1 MDFSRKDVE
10 KVGYIIIY
18 VEMILKLVY
27 FPTRFCWLSIRQFSS
42 LLFFSVVLL
51 TTYHLCKRN
60 PQQEFVIT
68 NSVYSPSQESSNDM
82 RGISSTNHKLLQYYD
97 DSLDIIFEQQPVLNG
112 RSKDTISNNNRD
124 HVHVPYEE
132 QSSYVKQPSSV
143 PFTTDSSQLS
153 HVSTPSLQRHN
164 VAEGKAVQKSSMPL
178 ESYSQ
183 NKDNHASEEPISS
196 LDSHTHFEKWK
207 DTQSAHDH
215 CDVSG
220 IKSWNKGII
229 TELHPRIQAN
239 CELMRNNDRQEIERV
254 KKEIKSWKSSESEEE
269 WIESLSDCEKVVQ
282 EFSNNF
288 YNSPEEIDFPLAYI
302 LVVYTNPQQMVR
314 FIKTLWRPQNI
325 FCIHPDAKQSE
336 EFIGIFRQL
345 SKCLDNV
352 FLPRKLEKVF
362 YQHHT
367 IMDSQLSCYEDLLH
381 YYPSSQW
388 KYVINLCGRELPL
401 KTNREMVKSLKKLK
415 GGSAIE
421 TKHVQ
426 LKGFLA
432 KDRLTWKAAENYTS
446 GKLFYTH
453 KRLGPPPLPI
463 YKSFNYIAVSRP
475 FVNFF
480 VNDKKAVE
488 FRNYLKDVKTP
499 EEEFYASLIHL
510 PGVPGGS
517 PPRGVPIP
525 TIDKAIWTKKELC
538 EGRMVH
544 SVCIVSVG
552 DLKHIYQWGVNTQ
565 PPTFFFNKYFME
577 DDHVVM
583 DCMEER
589 LLLQNIKEYETDCKH
604 KPG

>member
-1 MDFSRKDVE
+1 MGPGRWGQRAEDEVGLYCNRLIHDVY
-10 KVGYIIIY
+10 YI
-18 VEMILKLVY
+18 
-27 FPTRFCWLSIRQFSS
+27 FPTRFCWLSIRQFSG

-51 TTYHLCKRN
+51 TTSLYKRI
-60 PQQEFVIT
+60 PQQIIN
-68 NSVYSPSQESSNDM
+68 NSVHSPLQESSN
-82 RGISSTNHKLLQYYD
+82 GISSINHKLLQYYN
-97 DSLDIIFEQQPVLNG
+97 DSLDIQPVLNG
-112 RSKDTISNNNRD
+112 SRITPLKGPNDRIKVDTTRSTNSGVGD
-124 HVHVPYEE
+124 HVLYEE
-132 QSSYVKQPSSV
+132 QNRSSVKQPSSDL
-143 PFTTDSSQLS
+143 FTTDSSSATQLS
-153 HVSTPSLQRHN
+153 DASTRSTKTSASLKHHN
-164 VAEGKAVQKSSMPL
+164 VAGKAPSIP
-178 ESYSQ
+178 YSQ
-183 NKDNHASEEPISS
+183 NEDLDNNH
-196 LDSHTHFEKWK
+196 DSHTHFENGK
-207 DTQSAHDH
+207 DTQSVHAH

-239 CELMRNNDRQEIERV
+239 CEIMRNNDRQEIERV

-314 FIKTLWRPQNI
+314 FIKALWRPQNI

-345 SKCLDNV
+345 SKCLDNL

-367 IMDSQLSCYEDLLH
+367 IIDSQLNCYEDLLH
-381 YYPSSQW
+381 YPMNQW
-388 KYVINLCGRELPL
+388 KYAINLCGRELPL

-426 LKGFLA
+426 LKGFN
-432 KDRLTWKAAENYTS
+432 RFTWKAAENYTS
-446 GKLFYTH
+446 GKMFYTH
-453 KRLGPPPLPI
+453 TRLSPSPLPI
-463 YKSFNYIAVSRP
+463 YKSSNYIAVSRP

-544 SVCIVSVG
+544 FVCIVSVG

-565 PPTFFFNKYFME
+565 PPAFFFNKYFME